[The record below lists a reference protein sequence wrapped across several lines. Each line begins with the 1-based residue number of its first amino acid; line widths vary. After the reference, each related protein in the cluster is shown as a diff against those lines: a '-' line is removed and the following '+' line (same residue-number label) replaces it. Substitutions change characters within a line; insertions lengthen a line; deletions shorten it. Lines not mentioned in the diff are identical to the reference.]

1 MLKVMIR
8 LKVTE
13 SQKERQLAMP
23 EGGREE
29 ELIIVMLLCFKIK
42 WMDFDVDHYEQWLI
56 LFGTALQ
63 QWVFNSFHNFRLN
76 YSVEN
81 SKSFAVDKTSKCW
94 NLIEFKCLLLFR
106 ICFSYTWKT
115 RNKSPEKNLSITITN
130 SWEKRTINNIY
141 QTCQIT
147 KQNIALIVLM
157 CAHNIA
163 IVVKGKKRRIE
174 IMERGFETNDR
185 WK

>member
-1 MLKVMIR
+1 MFV
-8 LKVTE
+8 
-13 SQKERQLAMP
+13 
-23 EGGREE
+23 
-29 ELIIVMLLCFKIK
+29 
-42 WMDFDVDHYEQWLI
+42 
-56 LFGTALQ
+56 
-63 QWVFNSFHNFRLN
+63 
-76 YSVEN
+76 
-81 SKSFAVDKTSKCW
+81 AVS
-94 NLIEFKCLLLFR
+94 NMFFIHL
-106 ICFSYTWKT
+106 KT

-174 IMERGFETNDR
+174 IMVRGFETNDR
-185 WK
+185 